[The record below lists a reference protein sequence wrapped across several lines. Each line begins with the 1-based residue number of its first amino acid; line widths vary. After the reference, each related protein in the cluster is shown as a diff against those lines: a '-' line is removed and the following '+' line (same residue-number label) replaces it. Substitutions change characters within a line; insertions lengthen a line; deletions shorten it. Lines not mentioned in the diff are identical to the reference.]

1 MKPYTYLIGWPDQDK
16 WYYGVRYAKGCD
28 PTDLWNP
35 YTTSSNHVKQF
46 VHQHGVP
53 SVRTIRRTF
62 NSIAEAR
69 VWEERV
75 LKRMH
80 VVEDSKWL
88 NKTDNKSIAP
98 QCGEDHP
105 HYGKTGPAHHSY
117 GKKKTEVFVEEQ
129 RQRWLLT
136 GGPMKNPESV
146 KKQKAKTCGDNHHMK
161 RPEIAEKVS
170 GKNNWIYQKPGA
182 LEERRQKF
190 IEMNKARK
198 GTHYRRLQ
206 CQYCSKDYSSVQIK
220 QHEKH
225 CQTNLTSLV
234 GNTDKAVY
242 NNLVG
247 NTFK

>member
-46 VHQHGVP
+46 VQQHGVP

-62 NSIAEAR
+62 NSITEAR

-75 LKRMH
+75 LKHMH

-98 QCGEDHP
+98 LYGKDHP
-105 HYGKTGPAHHSY
+105 MAKAENRA
-117 GKKKTEVFVEEQ
+117 KI
-129 RQRWLLT
+129 
-136 GGPMKNPESV
+136 GGPDHPQKKPEARERT
-146 KKQKAKTCGDNHHMK
+146 KQRMLALGESHWWKDPEFIARRVADHSGDNHHMK

-182 LEERRQKF
+182 LKERQQKF

-234 GNTDKAVY
+234 GNTDKAV
-242 NNLVG
+242 L
-247 NTFK
+247 K

>member
-1 MKPYTYLIGWPDQDK
+1 MCCSTHFRKQQIRQKDRQRMKPYTYLIGWPDQDK

-46 VHQHGVP
+46 VQQHGVP

-62 NSIAEAR
+62 NSITEAR

-88 NKTDNKSIAP
+88 NKHDSMSPPINPLGNIAMRKP
-98 QCGEDHP
+98 ENRA
-105 HYGKTGPAHHSY
+105 KAKLNNSGP
-117 GKKKTEVFVEEQ
+117 GN
-129 RQRWLLT
+129 
-136 GGPMKNPESV
+136 PMFG
-146 KKQKAKTCGDNHHMK
+146 KKQKQITCPHCKITVGTNTYARWHGDNCPTINPTAF
-161 RPEIAEKVS
+161 RPV
-170 GKNNWIYQKPGA
+170 GKNNPFFG
-182 LEERRQKF
+182 
-190 IEMNKARK
+190 
-198 GTHYRRLQ
+198 
-206 CQYCSKDYSSVQIK
+206 K
-220 QHEKH
+220 QHTNVEQKICSYCNLKLDFRNYARYH
-225 CQTNLTSLV
+225 GNKCKSNLTNLV

-247 NTFK
+247 SI